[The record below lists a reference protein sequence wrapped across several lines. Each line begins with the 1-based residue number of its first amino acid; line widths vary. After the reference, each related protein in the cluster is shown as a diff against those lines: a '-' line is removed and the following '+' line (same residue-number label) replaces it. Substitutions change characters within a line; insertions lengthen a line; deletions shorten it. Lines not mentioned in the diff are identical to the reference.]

1 MGVKLLRHETY
12 DRKPWNN
19 GGGMTQDIWLWPEA
33 ASQDGFD
40 IRLSL
45 ASIDTQ
51 GPFSAFREIDRTI
64 TLVGGNPFVLVFDGD
79 YEHQVDYLKPF
90 SFDSVQTPSS
100 RLNGGSASAFNVMTR
115 RGRWSH
121 KVSVVQ
127 GGQPI
132 DIPLPGD
139 TIAVIHVVLGNWRI
153 VAGKAVMADLRDSVV
168 VEHVETIHLEAE
180 CGASAVMAIL
190 QPVRARS

>member
-33 ASQDGFD
+33 ASQDRFD
-40 IRLSL
+40 VRLSL
-45 ASIDTQ
+45 ASIESA
-51 GPFSAFREIDRTI
+51 GPFSAFPEIDRTI
-64 TLVGGNPFVLVFDGD
+64 TLVGGSPFALVFDGNH
-79 YEHQVDYLKPF
+79 EHLVEHLQPF

-100 RLNGGSASAFNVMTR
+100 RLIGGSASAFNVMTR

-121 KVSVVQ
+121 MVSIVQ
-127 GGQPI
+127 GGEPI

-139 TIAVIHVVLGNWRI
+139 AIAVIHVVFGNWRI
-153 VAGKAVMADLRDSVV
+153 AAGKAVMADLRDSVV

-180 CGASAVMAIL
+180 RAASAVMAIL
-190 QPVRARS
+190 QPARARS